1 MIEDATS
8 SRWHAVSYLIVALA
22 LTLLAYETLATQTL
36 TGQGIEFTVGSG
48 YARLVNPTDAPIL
61 ARVKSPAPF
70 IVESEDTTIRYDV
83 SSKIEETDGVYE
95 REIQIPAGEFNFR
108 LVLGSNVTFQVN
120 YAAQASAT
128 VVPYDGSDSL
138 IMLVATGLSV
148 VGSLYFAV
156 RSLRTS
162 TTRHQGDSDGTT
174 PAVSATAGHTDHF
187 GDPRSHSSG

>member
-8 SRWHAVSYLIVALA
+8 SRWHAISYVIVAVA
-22 LTLLAYETLATQTL
+22 LSLLAYETLATQTL

-48 YARLVNPTDAPIL
+48 YAQLVNPTDAPIL

-95 REIQIPAGEFNFR
+95 REIQIPSGEFNFR

-128 VVPYDGSDSL
+128 VVPYDGADSL
-138 IMLVATGLSV
+138 IMLAATGLSV

-162 TTRHQGDSDGTT
+162 SSRHQEGDNEANVAAS
-174 PAVSATAGHTDHF
+174 AGHCDHF
-187 GDPRSHSSG
+187 GDPRPRSSS